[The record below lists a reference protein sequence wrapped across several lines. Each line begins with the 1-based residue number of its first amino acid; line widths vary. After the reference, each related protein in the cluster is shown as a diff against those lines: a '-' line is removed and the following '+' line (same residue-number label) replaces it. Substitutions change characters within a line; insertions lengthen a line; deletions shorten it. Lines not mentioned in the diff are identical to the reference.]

1 MRLKIEIKKIAA
13 IIGSFLVITSAI
25 SQTKK
30 VVADKIIGQVGDK
43 IVLRSEI
50 LNAILDY
57 KRGGREAELPPN
69 AECAFLEG
77 QLIRKAMVLQAEKDS
92 LNVSEEDIE
101 NELDKRIR
109 ASIYNYGGKEA
120 LEEIAQRTIYQLK
133 EDFREGVRDQKLEE
147 QMRGKIL
154 ENIKITPN
162 EVKAYFAKFNK
173 DSLPYYESEVEISQ
187 IVSVPKASKEIEE
200 YAIKQ
205 LYEYKRQAEAGIKKF
220 EQLAKLY
227 SDDKGTEQMGGIL
240 NMNRTAKEMDPT
252 FTAAA
257 FRLKE
262 GQISPVIKSK
272 FGFHIIKMVSRAGDD
287 AQVRHLLKIPE
298 VTDDEIAISKVK
310 LDSARKKLISG
321 QITFGEAVSK
331 FSDDEGSKFNG
342 GNITS
347 QRDGSS
353 FLSIDELDREMVA
366 ILKDL
371 KVGEFS
377 QPQVYTDERGRRN
390 VRIVYLRKKTQ
401 PHRENLL
408 DDYNRIADK
417 AIMDKKQKALETWF
431 KEHLPS
437 YYIMLDKDFKACE
450 GLQDWWK
457 YVSTASN

>member
-1 MRLKIEIKKIAA
+1 MKKLFALIAFCSAA
-13 IIGSFLVITSAI
+13 ITITA
-25 SQTKK
+25 QTKK

-43 IVLRSEI
+43 II
-50 LNAILDY
+50 LKSDVINAIADY
-57 KRGGREAELPPN
+57 KRGGQDAQLPPN
-69 AECAFLEG
+69 PECAFLEG

-92 LNVSEEDIE
+92 LSVSDDDIE
-101 NELDKRIR
+101 YELEKRIR
-109 ASIYNYGGKEA
+109 SYINAYGGKEA

-133 EDFREGVRDQKLEE
+133 EDFRGAMKDQKLED

-162 EVKAYFAKFNK
+162 EVKSFFAKLEK
-173 DSLPYYESEVEISQ
+173 DSLPFYESELELSQ
-187 IVSVPKASKEIEE
+187 IVSIPKASKEIEE

-205 LYEYKRQAEAGIKKF
+205 LYEYKRQAESGVKKF

-227 SDDKGTEQMGGIL
+227 SDDKGTEQVGGVL
-240 NMNRTAKEMDPT
+240 NMNRTSKDMDPT

-287 AQVRHLLKIPE
+287 AQVRHILKIPE
-298 VTDDEIAISKVK
+298 VTDDEIAISKTK
-310 LDSARKKLISG
+310 LDSVRKKLVNG
-321 QITFGEAVSK
+321 QLTFGEAVNK
-331 FSDDEGSKFNG
+331 YSDDEGSKFNG

-353 FLSIDELDREMVA
+353 FLSIDELDRELVA

-371 KVGEFS
+371 KVGGFS

-390 VRIVYLRKKTQ
+390 VRIVYLRRKTQ

-408 DDYNRIADK
+408 DDYNRIAEK
-417 AIMDKKQKALETWF
+417 ALAEKKQRTLETWF

-437 YYIMLDKDFKACE
+437 YYIMIDKDFKTCDS
-450 GLQDWWK
+450 LQDWWK
-457 YVSTASN
+457 YASNGN